1 VKTAADFNFR
11 ELRGA
16 GPIGEEIAKLQRAVR
31 ALLPVE
37 TPTVRPEMPG
47 DGLRLHA
54 KVGGS
59 APVLAIELTVMEDWW
74 PFLICEDSNGNEFTV
89 YSPIGLEYSGAAQ
102 GIYSGQTAGGG
113 TTVGFNWA
121 DTSVMGQGTSN
132 RVRRDLAQSG
142 TVRQALSPG
151 FKEGET
157 VIYALK
163 LASPVTGTDIL
174 GGGGSM
180 TATHIDLNVGG
191 RRWEAFHSDTVD
203 DSPVSETTP

>member
-1 VKTAADFNFR
+1 MKTPDFQFR

-31 ALLPVE
+31 ALMPVE
-37 TPTVRPEMPG
+37 TPGVRPEVMP
-47 DGLRLHA
+47 DGTRLHA
-54 KVGGS
+54 KSAGA
-59 APVLAIELTVMEDWW
+59 APVLAVQLTVMEDWW
-74 PFLICEDSNGNEFTV
+74 PFLICEDEAGNEVTV
-89 YSPIGLEYSGAAQ
+89 YSPIGLEYSGAGQ

-113 TTVGFNWA
+113 TTVGYNWA
-121 DTSVMGQGTSN
+121 DTSVTGQGTSN

-157 VIYALK
+157 LIYALR

-174 GGGGSM
+174 GGGGSL
-180 TATHIDLNVGG
+180 TATHLDLNVGG
-191 RRWEAFHSDTVD
+191 RRWEAFHSDTLD